1 MIDLALRQFYDDG
14 PGEPDCPERECAFR
28 QGFVEEARRIVR
40 DWVDP
45 NADTDPFGEEEFA
58 QKLRWRVRERYT
70 VYGPGEAG
78 RKTRHLGYRP
88 GHEIPAARLRGRH
101 HALAYVTQ
109 SWAEVEDFEAFDH
122 LVLPAWL
129 LAVGRWTSGP
139 IHRIACPPRPLDL
152 EGTDIVRLPTPNATD
167 KPRKLQLVR
176 ADLIQMRPPDWL
188 LRGTLE
194 RDTLALIF
202 GDPGSGKSFV
212 AIDWA
217 CRIAT
222 QTPWRGHSVQSG
234 SVVYVAGEGQQGFGR
249 RIRAWSEYNGVDL
262 SGIRLFVAPAI
273 AIPNPT
279 ELLTL
284 AKAIDETAGRPALI
298 VLDTLARCF
307 GGGDENSTQDMS
319 QFISACDAIRRKYG
333 STILVVHHTGHSDK
347 SRARGAIA
355 LKAAL
360 DAEYR
365 LEKADSLILTA
376 TKMKDAETPAPL
388 AMELVTVELPSLL
401 DEFGNPITSAA
412 INVLDADTSA
422 IISQAKAAGRGKWQK
437 LGLEILQRLAS
448 EGRVSAQAWNAAC
461 QTAGMP
467 KSTRYNVLAK
477 FEDQGM
483 VTVEGDWL
491 IPTSELFQSS
501 FSPK

>member
-1 MIDLALRQFYDDG
+1 M
-14 PGEPDCPERECAFR
+14 
-28 QGFVEEARRIVR
+28 
-40 DWVDP
+40 
-45 NADTDPFGEEEFA
+45 
-58 QKLRWRVRERYT
+58 
-70 VYGPGEAG
+70 
-78 RKTRHLGYRP
+78 
-88 GHEIPAARLRGRH
+88 
-101 HALAYVTQ
+101 TQ
-109 SWAEVEDFEAFDH
+109 SWAEVQDFEAFDH

-129 LAVGRWTSGP
+129 TAVERWASGP

-152 EGTDIVRLPTPNATD
+152 EGTDIVKLPTPQTTASD

-222 QTPWRGHSVQSG
+222 QTPWRGNSVQSG
-234 SVVYVAGEGQQGFGR
+234 SVVYIAGEGQQGFGR

-262 SGIRLFVAPAI
+262 AGIPLFVAPAI

-365 LEKADSLILTA
+365 LGEKRQPDPDGHQDERRRDATTA
-376 TKMKDAETPAPL
+376 RNGIGDGRTTK
-388 AMELVTVELPSLL
+388 S
-401 DEFGNPITSAA
+401 
-412 INVLDADTSA
+412 
-422 IISQAKAAGRGKWQK
+422 AGRVREPDH
-437 LGLEILQRLAS
+437 LGGHQCAGRRHQRDHLAGQS
-448 EGRVSAQAWNAAC
+448 GWPRQVAEAWAW
-461 QTAGMP
+461 
-467 KSTRYNVLAK
+467 KSYS
-477 FEDQGM
+477 
-483 VTVEGDWL
+483 DWL
-491 IPTSELFQSS
+491 PTGG
-501 FSPK
+501 